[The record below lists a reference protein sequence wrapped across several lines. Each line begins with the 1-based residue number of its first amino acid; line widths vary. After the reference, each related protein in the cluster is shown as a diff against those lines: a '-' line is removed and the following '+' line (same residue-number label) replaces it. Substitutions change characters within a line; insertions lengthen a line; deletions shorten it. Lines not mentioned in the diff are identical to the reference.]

1 MHLNPCISHTVNMH
15 SWKFVFVAMVAS
27 VASGQ
32 HHGGGGGGYDG
43 QYKQPPVNILSHK
56 QALGH
61 DGSFKY
67 SFAADNGLQQGESI
81 APDGSR
87 VGSYSYVDP
96 KGKTITVHYT
106 ADKNGFHVQGDH
118 LPKPVQPIHPVPA
131 TPQAAHQPY
140 QQYQPAQTYNHG
152 APYYQAAASSHD
164 DGDDGDYQ
172 EDKYND
178 PSKPHSFGDGYSFQ
192 FGG

>member
-1 MHLNPCISHTVNMH
+1 MH
-15 SWKFVFVAMVAS
+15 SWAFLIVAA
-27 VASGQ
+27 AAATAANGQ
-32 HHGGGGGGYDG
+32 YNGGYDG
-43 QYKQPPVNILSHK
+43 QQQYKAPPVNILSHK

-81 APDGSR
+81 SPDGSR

-131 TPQAAHQPY
+131 HAAPQPQQQAYHGYQAA
-140 QQYQPAQTYNHG
+140 PAHNNYNHNG
-152 APYYQAAASSHD
+152 APYYQAAATSHD
-164 DGDDGDYQ
+164 DGDYDS
-172 EDKYND
+172 EEEKYD
-178 PSKPHSFGDGYSFQ
+178 PSKPHSFGAGYSFQ
-192 FGG
+192 IGG